1 MTPHYQT
8 AGAGI
13 APSIEDKERG
23 IMNYMNAVTHA
34 AVLHDDAVTG
44 DNMNWFKVPSVVDVS
59 GMEFAFSLGTT
70 KAAASASI
78 FTMTVVDGGATGE
91 LVATTASLFSTITNS
106 SGDSAWTALTPRTSN
121 GTSST
126 DLDADDYVNM
136 NSSTVGTAATGAFAS
151 VSYIYG
157 KPASIA

>member
-1 MTPHYQT
+1 
-8 AGAGI
+8 
-13 APSIEDKERG
+13 
-23 IMNYMNAVTHA
+23 MNYMNAVTHA

-44 DNMNWFKVPSVVDVS
+44 DNMNWFKVPAVVDVS

-78 FTMTVVDGGATGE
+78 FTMTVVDGGTGVT
-91 LVATTASLFSTITNS
+91 VATTGALFSTITNS
-106 SGDSAWTALTPRTSN
+106 SGDSAWTALTPRMSN

-126 DLDADDYVNM
+126 DLDADDFVNM
-136 NSSTVGTAATGAFAS
+136 NSSTAGTAATGAFAS

>member
-1 MTPHYQT
+1 
-8 AGAGI
+8 
-13 APSIEDKERG
+13 
-23 IMNYMNAVTHA
+23 MNYMNAVTHA

-44 DNMNWFKVPSVVDVS
+44 DNMNWFKVPLVVDVS

-78 FTMTVVDGGATGE
+78 FTMTAVDGATGAT
-91 LVATTASLFSTITNS
+91 VATTGALFSTITNS

-136 NSSTVGTAATGAFAS
+136 NSSSVGTAATGAFAS